1 MSDRGDYHEDEYES
15 MDEYELL
22 ESLENEEKK
31 SNRSSKSKIITIVGG
46 LLLGAVAV
54 FLFSDKAVEAP
65 PPATPPVTKNVLP
78 KIPPPETGQKNVAT
92 ATPEVTKKKSKPESV
107 DERLAKLQQQNLI
120 GEDLSAPGAIGE
132 NSSKATGEENKSSSK
147 TTVVTKKHEEVSAK
161 PQLVKAS
168 TQSKPVTP
176 TGKGPYAIKVMATP
190 SAVQA
195 LDRRDKLEALGYKAQ
210 ITKKG
215 RVIQSLY
222 SVETESF
229 NSIGAAARQ
238 SQHFAH
244 AGFQSKIAY
253 VGERKKVVLSLGSF
267 TNRGSAEKMADRA
280 SKAGF
285 KIKVKQR
292 SEPQDLYLVKVGEYK
307 TKLEADQAVASLHRH
322 GFSAIGVDTSN

>member
-65 PPATPPVTKNVLP
+65 PPTTPKAGNSLP
-78 KIPPPETGQKNVAT
+78 NIPSPETEKNNVAT
-92 ATPEVTKKKSKPESV
+92 ATPEVTKKESKPESV

-132 NSSKATGEENKSSSK
+132 NTSKANVEENESSLK
-147 TTVVTKKHEEVSAK
+147 TTAVTKKHKEVSPK
-161 PQLVKAS
+161 PRLVKAN
-168 TQSKPVTP
+168 TQSKPGTP
-176 TGKGPYAIKVMATP
+176 TGKGSYAIKVMATP

-215 RVIQSLY
+215 RVRQSLY
-222 SVETESF
+222 SAETESF

-253 VGERKKVVLSLGSF
+253 VGKRKKVVLSLGSF

-285 KIKVKQR
+285 KVKVKLR

-307 TKLEADQAVASLHRH
+307 TKLEAEQAVASLHRH